1 MSEPAKPEAPKAE
14 ESTTAAD
21 LTKYK
26 VRPRAAA

>member
-1 MSEPAKPEAPKAE
+1 MSEPAKTEVPKAE
-14 ESTTAAD
+14 ESTAAD